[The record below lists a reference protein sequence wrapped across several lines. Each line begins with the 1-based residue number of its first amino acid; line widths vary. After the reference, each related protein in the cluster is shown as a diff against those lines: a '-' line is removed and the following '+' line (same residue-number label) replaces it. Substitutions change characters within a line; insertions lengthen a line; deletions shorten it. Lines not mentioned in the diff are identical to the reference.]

1 MLLSLL
7 ADISVL
13 NGALLV
19 EHNVALYLK
28 RCSGS
33 VGSIHMDH
41 CICNAPQVKCYGD
54 RPGEPLRRGGGDL
67 SIRGVAEYSD
77 FGPIERNISV

>member
-1 MLLSLL
+1 LLSLL
-7 ADISVL
+7 ADNCVL

-19 EHNVALYLK
+19 EHNVALYLE

-41 CICNAPQVKCYGD
+41 CSCNAP
-54 RPGEPLRRGGGDL
+54 
-67 SIRGVAEYSD
+67 
-77 FGPIERNISV
+77 N

>member
-7 ADISVL
+7 ADNCVL

-19 EHNVALYLK
+19 EHNVALYLE

-41 CICNAPQVKCYGD
+41 CICNAPLVD
-54 RPGEPLRRGGGDL
+54 
-67 SIRGVAEYSD
+67 VAH
-77 FGPIERNISV
+77 RNY